1 MNTNPTLAAI
11 SAVNGLSSTL
21 RNLDSAT
28 VLLDR
33 LESVI
38 PSTRAQRAP
47 TVKVV
52 GVRVITNTLPGN
64 EGIPVQ
70 VTAKTGDNGQYDS
83 RITFH
88 PKQGFNCT
96 CPDLQQRRLACKHV
110 AALAVTCRKRFWA
123 ISDLISADVAS
134 LKPRVEIIERTYRE
148 LSVQVQGVASEAS
161 DSLASSLKALES

>member
-1 MNTNPTLAAI
+1 MITNPILAANA
-11 SAVNGLSSTL
+11 AVDVLTNTL

-47 TVKVV
+47 SVKVV
-52 GVRVITNTLPGN
+52 AVRISTVALPT

-70 VTAKTGDNGQYDS
+70 VTAKTGDTGQYNS

-88 PKQGFNCT
+88 PKQGFNCS
-96 CPDLQQRRLACKHV
+96 CPDLQQRKMACKHV
-110 AALAVTCRKRFWA
+110 AALAVECRKRFWA
-123 ISDLISADVAS
+123 ISDLITADVDS
-134 LKPRVEIIERTYRE
+134 LKSQVEAIESTYRN
-148 LSVQVQGVASEAS
+148 LSVQVLEIESKAS
-161 DSLASSLKALES
+161 DALGDALKILGS